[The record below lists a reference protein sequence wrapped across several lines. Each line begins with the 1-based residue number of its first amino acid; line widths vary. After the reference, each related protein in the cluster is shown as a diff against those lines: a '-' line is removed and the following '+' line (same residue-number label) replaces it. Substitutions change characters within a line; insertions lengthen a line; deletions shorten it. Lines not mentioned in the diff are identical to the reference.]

1 MGFEGRS
8 AFITG
13 AGNGIGK
20 DMAKRIVAGG
30 GNVVIADIDDT
41 AGRAAAEEIGTD
53 HALAVRCDVG
63 SQASAEEAVAA
74 AVDRFGGLDIL
85 INNAG
90 LHLMKWN
97 VPVTSVDEDAWR
109 LILNVNV
116 LGIVNCSRA
125 ARPHLAKSKSP
136 AILSLSSIA
145 GYQSTNVY
153 GITKLAVRGLT
164 IALASE
170 FAADGI
176 RVNAV
181 APGAIASDNAVAE
194 LTENDVMGQLINN
207 YQLIHR
213 GGTTTDIVQAME
225 FLCNDESS
233 FVTGQTLQ
241 VSGGFPLHV

>member
-1 MGFEGRS
+1 MGFEGRT

-30 GNVVIADIDDT
+30 GNVIIADIDEA
-41 AGRAAAEEIGTD
+41 AGQAAAKEIGENQV
-53 HALAVRCDVG
+53 LAIRCDVADEK
-63 SQASAEEAVAA
+63 SVEA
-74 AVDRFGGLDIL
+74 AVEAGAQRFGGIDIL

-97 VPVTSVDEDAWR
+97 QPATTLDADAWR
-109 LILNVNV
+109 LILDVNV
-116 LGIVNCSRA
+116 IGVVNCSRA
-125 ARPHLAKSKSP
+125 ARPYLAKGKSP
-136 AILSLSSIA
+136 AILSLSSIS
-145 GYQSTNVY
+145 GYLSTTVY

-170 FAADGI
+170 FASDGI

-181 APGAIASDNAVAE
+181 APGAISSENAVAE
-194 LTENDVMGQLINN
+194 LSDNDVMNQLVNN
-207 YQLIHR
+207 YQLVKR

-233 FVTGQTLQ
+233 FITGQTLQ
-241 VSGGFPLHV
+241 VSGGFPLQI